1 MNRTL
6 LTIALLGASAVT
18 ATGVY
23 AQSAPLAGN
32 GVSTSTMNY
41 SALPPADAPNPKGTG
56 ATWTPTAEE
65 AYVKSAIHD
74 AGYAAVSDLMR
85 GSDGTWHGH
94 ATKNN
99 ARVDVAFDRSG
110 HITTN

>member
-18 ATGVY
+18 ATGAY

-41 SALPPADAPNPKGTG
+41 SAMPSADVPSPKGTG

-74 AGYAAVSDLMR
+74 AGYGAVSDLTR
-85 GSDGTWHGH
+85 GSDGTWHAR

-99 ARVDVAFDRSG
+99 ARVEVAFDRAG